1 MDAPEA
7 KGAQPP
13 VTGFAARAASWVESA
28 ADAVACIDAEQR
40 VIYVNRAWCEMTGRE
55 SAACLGA
62 RVSEWRPFG
71 SGTDRVITM
80 IEQAAAGD
88 RRVEG
93 EIQSD
98 AGAVL
103 GVSVRPDREADGAVA
118 GYVVAVRDMSRYK
131 EIERALRDSQ
141 TDFRTLA
148 DSSPDNIVRYGAD
161 GRATYCNPA
170 LLERLGA
177 DREHLIGRR
186 ADESR
191 TTDQEQTRVYQELVM
206 RAITSGEAG
215 HIDMTVR
222 ARSGEERIHSILIRA
237 ERDHRGDIRGA
248 LAIGRDITEM
258 VLARQALADKE
269 REFRSLA
276 ENATDNIGR
285 WDREG
290 RLVYANPALAAL
302 FGAPLDELRGR
313 RGVDLASTRFVDV
326 AAAVE
331 RVIRFDHVETVETR
345 FTHPM
350 DGREHVHLVRLVP
363 EHDDEG
369 RLVSVLGIG
378 HDISDIVR
386 QRETLEHMAR
396 TDALTGVA
404 NRQLLYERAGDLFVD
419 ARARRVGV
427 GLMLLDL
434 DGFKHVND
442 RLGHRAGDDLL
453 RMVSQR
459 LQGCLRE
466 RDLLVRLG
474 GDEFVIVVTG
484 VHDRNDLSKLADRVR
499 ISLAEITAAGGS
511 RFARVDASIGVA
523 MFPHDGATMDVLLA
537 RADVAMYE
545 AKRNG
550 RGRMEHFRPELA
562 VAMERRAAI
571 EQELAACDFDA
582 GSPAG
587 FDIHL
592 QPIFRL
598 DDPPVVVAAE
608 ALARWTHPAL
618 GVVTPAEFIP
628 VAEESGRIVQ
638 LGRWALQRSAE
649 MAARCNAGRPTPLI
663 VGVNV
668 STRQFALDD
677 VVAAT
682 DEALALAGCDP
693 SWLLIEITESLLLE
707 DSMSVRNTL
716 DALRERGV
724 AIAIDDFG
732 MGYSALH
739 YLSRFPVDDLK
750 IDRAFT
756 AGIGEGARRTEL
768 VRAFVALAGALDLDV
783 IAEGIETDDQ
793 LRFLQEIGCAHGQ
806 GYLLA
811 SPMPIGEF
819 ETFDRSRRTSPV
831 A

>member
-1 MDAPEA
+1 MDTPEA
-7 KGAQPP
+7 NGAQPP
-13 VTGFAARAASWVESA
+13 VTGFAARVASWVDSA
-28 ADAVACIDAEQR
+28 ADAVACVDTDLR
-40 VIYVNRAWCEMTGRE
+40 VVYVNRSWCELTGRE
-55 SAACLGA
+55 AAASIGE
-62 RVSEWRPFG
+62 RISESRPFG
-71 SGTDRVITM
+71 DGTERM
-80 IEQAAAGD
+80 IAMLDDAAGGAE
-88 RRVEG
+88 RIVG
-93 EIQSD
+93 EIQIGS
-98 AGAVL
+98 GAVL
-103 GVSVRPDREADGAVA
+103 GVSVRPDREQSGIVA
-118 GYVVAVRDMSRYK
+118 GYVVAARDLTRYK
-131 EIERALRDSQ
+131 EVERALRDRE

-148 DSSPDNIVRYGAD
+148 DNSPDNIVRYDVD

-177 DREHLIGRR
+177 APEDVLGRR

-191 TTDQEQTRVYQELVM
+191 PTDAAQTQVYHELVM
-206 RAITSGEAG
+206 RAITSGEPG
-215 HIDMTVR
+215 HIDMAVR

-237 ERDHRGDIRGA
+237 ERDHGGEIRGA

-258 VLARQALADKE
+258 VQARQALADKE

-285 WDREG
+285 WDRDG
-290 RLVYANPALAAL
+290 RLVYANPALSAL

-313 RGVDLASTRFVDV
+313 RVVDLAPMRFLEVT
-326 AAAVE
+326 AAVE
-331 RVIRFDHVETVETR
+331 RVIRFDRGETVETR
-345 FTHPM
+345 FTHPL
-350 DGREHVHLVRLVP
+350 DGQEQVHLVRLVP
-363 EHDDEG
+363 EHDDDG

-378 HDISDIVR
+378 RDITDMVR
-386 QRETLEHMAR
+386 QRETLERMAR

-404 NRQLLYERAGDLFVD
+404 NRQLLYERAPDIFAEASTRGT
-419 ARARRVGV
+419 GV

-434 DGFKHVND
+434 DGFKNVND

-453 RMVSQR
+453 RIVSQR
-459 LQGCLRE
+459 LAGCLRE

-484 VHDRNDLSKLADRVR
+484 VGRRDDLSALADRVR
-499 ISLAEITAAGGS
+499 LALAEITAGDGA
-511 RFARVDASIGVA
+511 RFARVDASIGIA
-523 MFPHDGATMDVLLA
+523 IHPDDGTSMDVLLA
-537 RADVAMYE
+537 RADLAMYQ

-550 RGRMEHFRPELA
+550 RGRVEHFRPELA
-562 VAMERRAAI
+562 VAIERRAAI
-571 EQELAACDFDA
+571 EQALVACEFHD
-582 GSPAG
+582 GTPAG
-587 FDIHL
+587 FEIHL

-618 GVVTPAEFIP
+618 GVVSPAEFIP
-628 VAEESGRIVQ
+628 VAEECGRIAQ
-638 LGRWALQRSAE
+638 FGRWVLQRSAE
-649 MAARCNAGRPTPLI
+649 MAVRCNLGRPTPLRI
-663 VGVNV
+663 GVNV

-677 VVAAT
+677 VVAAM
-682 DEALALAGCDP
+682 DEALELAGCDP
-693 SWLLIEITESLLLE
+693 AWLLIEITESLLLE
-707 DSMSVRNTL
+707 DSTAVRCTL
-716 DALRERGV
+716 DTLGKRGV

-756 AGIGEGARRTEL
+756 AGIGDGVRRTEL

-783 IAEGIETDDQ
+783 IAEGIETDEQ

-811 SPMPIGEF
+811 RPMPIGAF
-819 ETFDRSRRTSPV
+819 EAFDRAHRAGPV